1 MLSSVRNVKFI
12 KMSKLNMFINAVCVL
27 FYFLN
32 MEDFTGNIRRLA
44 DWLISQGLEKLA
56 EVFKGVFSQCYGC
69 ISLLRPCQGKL
80 QQATWPKK

>member
-1 MLSSVRNVKFI
+1 MLSSIRNVKFT

-44 DWLISQGLEKLA
+44 DWSSLKDWKNLQRSGAPNEDIVQKHLKIALLN
-56 EVFKGVFSQCYGC
+56 VF
-69 ISLLRPCQGKL
+69 
-80 QQATWPKK
+80 